1 MVHWLA
7 VELNAKKLVQSKR
20 VAMKKTIMCFLAATS
35 MTLCHFSCFAQN
47 SHSESFTTSKVKIS
61 IVALTERYPKE
72 LEPNRGALWIRFQNL
87 SKLKVVVPLA
97 GFIGKGIGFIQPLF
111 ASDREQSYIPAC
123 FSKVHYEWLGS
134 GGKLEL
140 SGVYDISEGGV
151 QLKQNDRED
160 IQIPIEIPKAGTYDL
175 KVSFDNRSL
184 QEANNSFNMFQ
195 YDPAYSPA
203 YVKLEDQVSI
213 TLKENAK

>member
-1 MVHWLA
+1 MVHLLA
-7 VELNAKKLVQSKR
+7 VELNARKLANSKG

-35 MTLCHFSCFAQN
+35 MTLCHFSCLAQN

-72 LEPNRGALWIRFQNL
+72 VTPHHGALWIRFHNL
-87 SKLKVVVPLA
+87 SKLKVVVPLL
-97 GFIGKGIGFIQPLF
+97 GFTGKGIGFIAPLF

-123 FSKVHYEWLGS
+123 FSTIRYEWFGS
-134 GGKLEL
+134 GDKLEL

-151 QLKQNDRED
+151 QLKPNERED
-160 IQIPIEIPKAGTYDL
+160 IQIPIEIPKPGTYDL
-175 KVSFDNRSL
+175 KISFDNRSL
-184 QEANNSFNMFQ
+184 QEADNSFNMFQ
-195 YDPAYSPA
+195 RDPACSPA

-213 TLKENAK
+213 TLEENDK